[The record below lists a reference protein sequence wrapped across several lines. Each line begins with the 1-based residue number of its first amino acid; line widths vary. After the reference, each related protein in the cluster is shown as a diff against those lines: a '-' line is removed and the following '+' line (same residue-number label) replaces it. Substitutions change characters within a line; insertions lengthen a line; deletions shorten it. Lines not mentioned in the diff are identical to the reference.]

1 MSLFEIIILGIV
13 EGLTEFLPVSST
25 GHMILVSAAL
35 GFHETEFLK
44 TFEISIQI
52 GAILA
57 IVFLYYERL
66 LQGMTIYY
74 KLAAAFVPTGVLG
87 FFAYKTIKS
96 LLFNPLVVSISLI
109 LGGVVLIVVDKWVEK
124 RASAHSDLE
133 EIPWKN
139 ALAIGFLQSISMIPG
154 VSRAAA
160 TIIGGVLNGFDK
172 KQAMEFSFL
181 LALPTMAAATAYDLL
196 KSASAIQSEELMTL
210 SLGLAIAF
218 VSAFFAVKGF
228 VKYVE
233 RFGFRHFGYYRIV
246 IGLLFLLLVQE
257 F

>member
-1 MSLFEIIILGIV
+1 MSLFEVIILGIV

-25 GHMILVSAAL
+25 GHMILVSTAL
-35 GFHETEFLK
+35 GFEETEFLK

-74 KLAAAFVPTGVLG
+74 KLAAAFVPTGILG

-96 LLFNPLVVSISLI
+96 LLFNPLVVSVSLI
-109 LGGVVLIVVDKWVEK
+109 VGGVVLIVVDKWVEN
-124 RASAHSDLE
+124 RTSNHRDLE

-139 ALAIGFLQSISMIPG
+139 AIAIGFLQSISMIPG

-196 KSASAIQSEELMTL
+196 KSASSIQSEEVMAL

-218 VSAFFAVKGF
+218 ISAFFAVKGF

-233 RFGFRHFGYYRIV
+233 RFGFRHFGYYRIL
-246 IGLLFLLLVQE
+246 IGLLFLLFIHE